1 MTMKENEN
9 QNATFCDSRNFKRNT
24 DPSTFGSKE
33 INESEVSVMNVDLL
47 AFETKARDEN
57 LKDVDDISVDN
68 GSGSTDSPR
77 KDGQNGH
84 SYRLSSWE
92 IDSSPDMYG
101 KDHKQISPEHEG
113 SVTVKEFILCNGNE
127 YGDSNSRCESVSDL
141 FETVANVFTDKNVLE
156 CELPEFEV
164 MKDICVDSGRPE
176 NDKYLLETLKDDKVM
191 ATHFYFPSKS
201 SIDDDYCEAK
211 EALSVGNANGHTADH
226 CGSGKDNDGELV
238 DQGMLK
244 SENHTTN
251 LEELVHTGNA
261 GFGETNSSEEGSLV
275 DKKHPIQEYST
286 QRTSLDS
293 LGGEGNKLMQL
304 FDQIPIGKSVSEED
318 VQANSPT
325 YNSKVESGRI
335 TFNFSDNV
343 QAQCTSSS
351 VGLLHEE
358 SLSAEDKNPNTSSAS
373 SEIHSLSSKNSND
386 ENGRE
391 QQKDI
396 ISDDFSSDSQVQSAS
411 DKSQCSTNDDAP
423 AVEPSDGSKQEHRN
437 SVNDNTA
444 VSQWQ
449 YEQGETSFSAVTYS
463 GPIALS
469 GSLSHR
475 SDAST
480 TSARSFAF
488 PVITI

>member
-9 QNATFCDSRNFKRNT
+9 QNATFCDSKCFKRDT
-24 DPSTFGSKE
+24 DPLTFGSKE

-84 SYRLSSWE
+84 SYQLSSWE
-92 IDSSPDMYG
+92 IDSSPDMLYG

-127 YGDSNSRCESVSDL
+127 YGDSNSRCESASDL

-156 CELPEFEV
+156 CELPELEV

-176 NDKYLLETLKDDKVM
+176 NDKYLLETFEDDKVT
-191 ATHFYFPSKS
+191 ATHLDFPPKN
-201 SIDDDYCEAK
+201 SIDDDYCVAE
-211 EALSVGNANGHTADH
+211 EALSVENANGHTADH

-251 LEELVHTGNA
+251 PEELVHTGNT
-261 GFGETNSSEEGSLV
+261 GFGGTNSSEEGSLV
-275 DKKHPIQEYST
+275 DKKHPIQEYSK

-293 LGGEGNKLMQL
+293 LGGEGNKLMQP
-304 FDQIPIGKSVSEED
+304 FDQIPIEKAVSEED

-325 YNSKVESGRI
+325 YNSKVESGSI

-351 VGLLHEE
+351 VGFLHEE
-358 SLSAEDKNPNTSSAS
+358 SLSVEDKNPNTSSAS

-386 ENGRE
+386 ENDRE
-391 QQKDI
+391 QQKDV
-396 ISDDFSSDSQVQSAS
+396 ISDDFSSDSQVQSPS

-423 AVEPSDGSKQEHRN
+423 AVEPSDGAKQERGG

-444 VSQWQ
+444 VSQLQ

-463 GPIALS
+463 GPIVLS

-488 PVITI
+488 PV